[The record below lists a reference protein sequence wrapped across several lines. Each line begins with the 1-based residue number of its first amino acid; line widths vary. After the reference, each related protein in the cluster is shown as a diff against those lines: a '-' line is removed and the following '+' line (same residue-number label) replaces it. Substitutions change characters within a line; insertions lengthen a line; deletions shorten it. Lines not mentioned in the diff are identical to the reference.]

1 MESYPGR
8 GKLAQDIGVDSEAS
22 TTTPLLASIL
32 HKSRHSPPPPSVAV
46 KQLTFPEQA
55 TDSQI
60 VNRTANSI
68 HRRPLDD
75 SQLPPLSQ
83 EKLGQLRENDSSH
96 NNSTFT
102 PSLQPFLTN
111 SLNTNENSNLRP
123 KEVPKDV
130 HPHTVTQN
138 GLDEPRNLVDISMDS
153 LNNRGIHAELGET
166 FTGDNS
172 LGVYKLLNSS
182 EDLDKVAQLAG
193 VKTEESGRDELDD
206 FFDNALPSKSNP
218 RWVVFIIV
226 NVLLVIVYFESMV
239 RFIVSSDPNSYMSED
254 LSAPLSS
261 ITGKVSFIVI

>member
-32 HKSRHSPPPPSVAV
+32 HKSRHSPPPSVAV

-60 VNRTANSI
+60 VNRTVNSI

-83 EKLGQLRENDSSH
+83 GKLGQQRENDSSH

-172 LGVYKLLNSS
+172 LGVDKLLNSS